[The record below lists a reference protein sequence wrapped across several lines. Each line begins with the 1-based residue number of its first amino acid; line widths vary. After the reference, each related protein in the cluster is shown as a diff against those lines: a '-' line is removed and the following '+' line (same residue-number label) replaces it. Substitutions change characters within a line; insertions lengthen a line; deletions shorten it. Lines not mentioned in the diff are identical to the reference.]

1 MGLRNYHVRPVSV
14 LETARRD
21 CGLTQAELARR
32 AGISPQYVGLIE
44 AGLRP
49 SLRVKGAITAA
60 LGMNPAELWP
70 ETNSPPAERPS
81 GAGAGS
87 SARSSGGDEKV

>member
-1 MGLRNYHVRPVSV
+1 VSV
-14 LETARRD
+14 PEVARRD

-49 SLRVKGAITAA
+49 SLRVKGAIAA
-60 LGMNPAELWP
+60 VLGTVTEELWP
-70 ETNSPPAERPS
+70 EHDERRAATP
-81 GAGAGS
+81 GAVEDRRGDRRHGA
-87 SARSSGGDEKV
+87 R